1 MTHDTILPAVFNCL
15 SSIRSALDPPS
26 SNEIPTPSTQTLI
39 SLNDVKSVVTAK
51 KNVCVSVCISR
62 IFLCLDFELEIKVS

>member
-51 KNVCVSVCISR
+51 KTHMCV
-62 IFLCLDFELEIKVS
+62 